1 MELQERLV
9 SLRNQSQ
16 LSQEALAEK
25 LYVSCQTISNWERR
39 KTYPDINSLLLIAAY
54 FDVSLDYLIKGDVD
68 MMRKQVDK
76 KKIVQMLLLLALSSF
91 LLGLIG
97 NALQQF
103 TGRNERLLGSLFLIV
118 YLALLFLFLKL
129 LKTYR
134 DILAFLQDKKV
145 KQSNFG
151 DELVS
156 LAIFTLVT
164 DIFGWCYGFLPF
176 LVISRAFGLFF
187 MTLY

>member
-25 LYVSCQTISNWERR
+25 LYVSRQTISNWERG

-76 KKIVQMLLLLALSSF
+76 KRIVQMLLLLALSSF

-129 LKTYR
+129 LKKSQLKTYR

-151 DELVS
+151 DESVS

-164 DIFGWCYGFLPF
+164 WLLMFLGGAMGSF
-176 LVISRAFGLFF
+176 LFW
-187 MTLY
+187 

>member
-76 KKIVQMLLLLALSSF
+76 KKK
-91 LLGLIG
+91 IG
-97 NALQQF
+97 
-103 TGRNERLLGSLFLIV
+103 
-118 YLALLFLFLKL
+118 
-129 LKTYR
+129 
-134 DILAFLQDKKV
+134 
-145 KQSNFG
+145 
-151 DELVS
+151 
-156 LAIFTLVT
+156 
-164 DIFGWCYGFLPF
+164 
-176 LVISRAFGLFF
+176 RAHV
-187 MTLY
+187 

>member
-1 MELQERLV
+1 
-9 SLRNQSQ
+9 
-16 LSQEALAEK
+16 
-25 LYVSCQTISNWERR
+25 
-39 KTYPDINSLLLIAAY
+39 
-54 FDVSLDYLIKGDVD
+54 

-129 LKTYR
+129 LKKSQLKTYR

-151 DELVS
+151 DESVS

-164 DIFGWCYGFLPF
+164 WLLMFLGGAMGSF
-176 LVISRAFGLFF
+176 LFW
-187 MTLY
+187 

>member
-9 SLRNQSQ
+9 LLRNQSQ
-16 LSQEALAEK
+16 LSQEALGEK
-25 LYVSCQTISNWERR
+25 LYVSRQTISNWERG

-76 KKIVQMLLLLALSSF
+76 KRIFQMLLLLALASF
-91 LLGLIG
+91 LLGLLG

-103 TGRNERLLGSLFLIV
+103 TDQNERLLGSIFFV
-118 YLALLFLFLKL
+118 AYLSLLFLFFKL
-129 LKTYR
+129 LKKSQLRTYR
-134 DILAFLQDKKV
+134 DILAFLQDKKM

-151 DELVS
+151 NETVS
-156 LAIFTLVT
+156 VVIFTLV
-164 DIFGWCYGFLPF
+164 IWLLMFLGGAVGSF
-176 LVISRAFGLFF
+176 LFW
-187 MTLY
+187 